1 MLATLTH
8 ATIMARAML
17 RNSSNFSW
25 STIALL
31 GIVLYIYSVE
41 IESKRWSVV
50 FAGLALWLM
59 DWFNELINSIVLHV
73 SNHAALWTVTG
84 HTSYL
89 ILIGLSIEISFF
101 FAVAGIAFVKSLPPD
116 PKQKILGIPNRI
128 VYVAIFSLLSVGVEI
143 LLHTI
148 GVLNWAYWWW
158 NVPFIPLIV
167 ILGYGTF
174 YAIAAW
180 VFDMGKN
187 YRKQII
193 VVGGLAAVDAIL
205 AVCLGFAGWL

>member
-8 ATIMARAML
+8 ATIIARAML
-17 RNSSNFSW
+17 RNSSSFSW
-25 STIALL
+25 STIPLL

-89 ILIGLSIEISFF
+89 ILIGLSIEISFY
-101 FAVAGIAFVKSLPPD
+101 FAVAGIAFVKALPSD
-116 PKQKILGIPNRI
+116 PKQKILGIPNRT
-128 VYVAIFSLLSVGVEI
+128 VYVTIFSLLSVGVEI
-143 LLHTI
+143 MLHAI

-180 VFDMGKN
+180 VFDMGEN
-187 YRKQII
+187 HRKQII